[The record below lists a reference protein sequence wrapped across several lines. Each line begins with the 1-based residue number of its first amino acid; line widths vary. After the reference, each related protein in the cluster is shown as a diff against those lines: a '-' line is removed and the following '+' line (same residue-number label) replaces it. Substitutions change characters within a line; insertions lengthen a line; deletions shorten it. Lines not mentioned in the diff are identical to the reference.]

1 MFRATTT
8 KYVIAPECLIYDQ
21 HVHFIGNKSVYCMD
35 LEYNLAVLPN
45 LSFIQISP
53 NMVTQAS
60 QLIST
65 WSVIRLLGTRAS
77 FICVPSAFSEF
88 QIASLFQI
96 QIPVLLAQS
105 RPPSHTS
112 SIREV
117 FPRSSYDRTR
127 FRSSRNKLLVNRKN
141 LLKFQAFCF
150 PFGRRP
156 Y

>member
-8 KYVIAPECLIYDQ
+8 KYVIAPERLIYDQ
-21 HVHFIGNKSVYCMD
+21 HVHFIGNMSVYCMD
-35 LEYNLAVLPN
+35 LEYIAVLPN
-45 LSFIQISP
+45 LSFIQISA

-77 FICVPSAFSEF
+77 FICAPTAFSEF
-88 QIASLFQI
+88 QIACVFQI
-96 QIPVLLAQS
+96 QIQVLLAQS

-127 FRSSRNKLLVNRKN
+127 FRSSRNKLLVN
-141 LLKFQAFCF
+141 
-150 PFGRRP
+150 
-156 Y
+156 

>member
-45 LSFIQISP
+45 LSFQISP

-65 WSVIRLLGTRAS
+65 WSVIRLLGRRES
-77 FICVPSAFSEF
+77 FICAPTAFSEF
-88 QIASLFQI
+88 QIACVFQI
-96 QIPVLLAQS
+96 QIQVLLAQS
-105 RPPSHTS
+105 
-112 SIREV
+112 
-117 FPRSSYDRTR
+117 
-127 FRSSRNKLLVNRKN
+127 
-141 LLKFQAFCF
+141 
-150 PFGRRP
+150 
-156 Y
+156 